1 VYEQSKTTL
10 VISYNF
16 VLTRWNAWIP
26 EINRVDGLE
35 NLSVASPSVNVIPK
49 MLHRRFGP
57 LAKAVFDAADFCA
70 IIGEQIPC
78 VFSSANGE
86 LAKSLAMLQTI
97 QAQDELSPTAFSL
110 SVHNAIAGL
119 FSMVYQ
125 NYCES
130 TVIASGQDGI
140 APAFIEALGILQ
152 EGAAEVLLILYDEPV
167 ADFYPLAPF
176 NCDVNFPC
184 VVVLRLALAGQGLP
198 MQFYR
203 SSQVRDDGEH
213 LVQLVTFLK
222 FLYSKQL
229 SLCLGRQGI
238 SWQWQ
243 KIVDIS

>member
-1 VYEQSKTTL
+1 MTA
-10 VISYNF
+10 YNF

-26 EINRVDGLE
+26 EINRVDGLK
-35 NLSVASPSVNVIPK
+35 NLSVAYQPVNAIPK
-49 MLHRRFGP
+49 MLQRRFSP
-57 LAKAVFDAADFCA
+57 LAKAVFEAADLCVT
-70 IIGEQIPC
+70 IGEQIPC

-86 LAKSLAMLQTI
+86 IAKSLAMLQII
-97 QAQDELSPTAFSL
+97 QAQDALSPTAFSL

-125 NYCES
+125 NHRES

-152 EGAAEVLLILYDEPV
+152 EGATEVLLVLYDEPV
-167 ADFYPLAPF
+167 ADFYPLLPF
-176 NCDVNFPC
+176 KCDVNFPC

-198 MQFYR
+198 MQFNR
-203 SSQVRDDGEH
+203 SSEVRDDGEH

-222 FLYSKQL
+222 FLYSNQA
-229 SLCLGRQGI
+229 SLCLGRAGT

-243 KIVDIS
+243 KISDKG